1 MKKSCKLNKLM
12 LDFQN
17 QRGFATLEI
26 ILVIMIISLL
36 ATVALPN
43 MARMVDVAQVEYEM
57 KILLSTLDAT
67 KSFNKNSH
75 FKPEIFKYVNEL
87 SNIGRPLD
95 LNVNYDKGTYQIVSN
110 LEGVN
115 EMHELPAGFLI
126 EKNKSLNDLIEF
138 DKNNNGHITITS
150 RYGVKRYIIFDSVG
164 HWRGSRTPP

>member
-67 KSFNKNSH
+67 KSLNKNSH
-75 FKPEIFKYVNEL
+75 FKPEIFEYVPEL
-87 SNIGRPLD
+87 NNARQQIYLRI
-95 LNVNYDKGTYQIVSN
+95 NYDKGTYPD
-110 LEGVN
+110 LRYN
-115 EMHELPAGFLI
+115 EIHELPTGFLMT
-126 EKNKSLNDLIEF
+126 KNTSLENPIEF
-138 DKNNNGHITITS
+138 EKGTRGHITITS
-150 RYGVKRYIIFDSVG
+150 RYGVKRYVIRDTVRR
-164 HWRGSRTPP
+164 WRGSRTPP

>member
-1 MKKSCKLNKLM
+1 M

-57 KILLSTLDAT
+57 KSLLSTLDAT
-67 KSFNKNSH
+67 KSLNKNSH
-75 FKPEIFKYVNEL
+75 FQPEIFEGQLSSDASHEL
-87 SNIGRPLD
+87 L

>member
-57 KILLSTLDAT
+57 KSLLSTLDAT
-67 KSFNKNSH
+67 KSLNKNSH
-75 FKPEIFKYVNEL
+75 FQPEIFEGQLSSDASHEL
-87 SNIGRPLD
+87 L
-95 LNVNYDKGTYQIVSN
+95 LNVNYDKGTYPD
-110 LEGVN
+110 LRYN
-115 EMHELPAGFLI
+115 EIHELPTGFLMT
-126 EKNKSLNDLIEF
+126 KNTSLENPIEF
-138 DKNNNGHITITS
+138 EKGTRGHITITS
-150 RYGVKRYIIFDSVG
+150 RYGVKRYVIRDTVRR
-164 HWRGSRTPP
+164 WRGSRTPP